1 MWWSIFGIIFVLI
14 GTVFS
19 LWSILTLNLDVVGT
33 WAESASRRKEAPKE
47 KLNVLIGIVMIV
59 VGSVLQVIGTVLSS

>member
-1 MWWSIFGIIFVLI
+1 MWWSIFGIICVLI

-33 WAESASRRKEAPKE
+33 WGESACRRNEAPKE
-47 KLNVLIGIVMIV
+47 KRNVVIGIVMIV
-59 VGSVLQVIGTVLSS
+59 VGSVLQIIGTVLSS